1 MSTNNNV
8 EASSNNNINAAAHH
22 PQSENTTNMTN
33 NNNAAL
39 DEEFQTTCIS
49 VLIGSLAS
57 GSQAK
62 QHTSNNTVPLVVW
75 TTQQRC
81 ARSNKDDPHKYTL
94 EYFEFLD
101 DARRFTHL
109 DQLLLKLNAV
119 SNMDDDDEEE
129 ITTGKNKKPAL
140 EQVHLASVDGFS
152 TAADDPDDDTITPM
166 KSKKGG
172 SSNSKYRHRL
182 DRIGSALT
190 SFLDER
196 LEKQATCKLHE
207 QLPSIVKDHSK
218 MESTLQSILLE
229 DSWLGLKGN
238 TQLQKGS
245 LLQQGLALH
254 LSTTLSHDND
264 PSSSSSSS
272 SSFQLIKGILN
283 SHLVMDQTAAEAI
296 HLLPPPNA
304 GVASHVG
311 GHFSN
316 NSIYGLLAKPL
327 LTSMGKHKLQIWLK
341 QPLIDLNKIQAR
353 QDAVSSLLGLGKD
366 SIRDALRGM
375 SGIDMVHL
383 STVLA
388 NYGAEGQNALTTQA
402 SLKAMY
408 QLWLL
413 ARQQLPNLLEAT
425 EGLQEDFQSSSLLQ
439 ELHIQL
445 QQLAG
450 ELSRASGLVEAVLDL
465 DAAPRDFL
473 VQSQFSEELSSL
485 NQEIE
490 AVHQHVD
497 DELDAMQQLWADSSN
512 QTTKVRLEKCTFDNV
527 VSWQFRLPNTN
538 DLKLLECLG
547 SGLETHR
554 LLKNGVYFSTKPLRA
569 LSAQYQELMESYSQQ
584 SQQIVQNAMEVAT
597 SYQTVVERAAQVV
610 ATLDVL
616 CGLAH
621 TAAYSVHGYCKP
633 TLTDSDDPGFGI
645 ELKAARHPCVE
656 LQEDVEFIPNDVT
669 LTFGDS
675 NFCIVTGP
683 NMGGKSTY
691 IRSLGAIVC
700 MAQIGSYVPCDAATI
715 NLCHSI
721 LARVGAGDLQ
731 ERGISTFMAEMLE
744 AGSILRTATKRSLI
758 IIDELG
764 RGTSTF
770 DGYGLAR
777 AISEHVLQNIG
788 CMVVF
793 ATHFHELTAMEGI
806 QNCHVTAQKGQQGL
820 TFLYQVQPGPC
831 LESFGIQVAEMA
843 NVPAC
848 VIEDAKRKAEE
859 LEQFDTSKSKKQKSA
874 ETKDDN
880 IRFCQTFCS
889 MDLPSILNDNRF
901 SSQAK
906 QGKLLELLA

>member
-1 MSTNNNV
+1 MSSATT
-8 EASSNNNINAAAHH
+8 ECSNGTPPAR
-22 PQSENTTNMTN
+22 Q
-33 NNNAAL
+33 AAL
-39 DEEFQTTCIS
+39 DEEFQTTSIS

-57 GSQAK
+57 SSQVAK
-62 QHTSNNTVPLVVW
+62 QHTANNTVPLVVW

-81 ARSNKDDPHKYTL
+81 ARDNEQDPHKFTL

-109 DQLLLKLNAV
+109 DQLLLKLNAA
-119 SNMDDDDEEE
+119 SSTNEDDEKVADGG
-129 ITTGKNKKPAL
+129 GKRAL
-140 EQVHLASVDGFS
+140 GYVHLASVDGFS
-152 TAADDPDDDTITPM
+152 PHTEDSP
-166 KSKKGG
+166 KKSSKKGG
-172 SSNSKYRHRL
+172 NNKYRHRL
-182 DRIGSALT
+182 DRIGSSLT

-196 LEKQATCKLHE
+196 LGNQVKCSLTE
-207 QLPSIVKDHSK
+207 QLPPSVKDYSK

-229 DSWLGLKGN
+229 DSWLALKGN

-254 LSTTLSHDND
+254 LFTTPSHLQDV
-264 PSSSSSSS
+264 SA
-272 SSFQLIKGILN
+272 SFQLCKGILN

-304 GVASHVG
+304 GVASIVG
-311 GHFSN
+311 GHSSN

-327 LTSMGKHKLQIWLK
+327 LTSMGKAKLQIWLK
-341 QPLIDLNKIQAR
+341 QPLIDLSKIQAR
-353 QDAVSSLLGLGKD
+353 QDAITALLGLGKD
-366 SIRDALRGM
+366 ALRDALRGM
-375 SGIDMVHL
+375 SGVDMVHL

-388 NYGAEGQNALTTQA
+388 NYLADDSNSLSTQSA
-402 SLKAMY
+402 LKALY

-413 ARQQLPNLLEAT
+413 AGQQLPNLMQAT
-425 EGLQEDFQSSSLLQ
+425 ESLKEEFQASSLLQ
-439 ELHIQL
+439 ELQT
-445 QQLAG
+445 QLAQLNG

-465 DAAPRDFL
+465 DAAPREFL
-473 VQSQFSEELSSL
+473 VQSQISDELQNL

-490 AVHQHVD
+490 AVHQQVD
-497 DELDAMQQLWADSSN
+497 DEWESMQQLWADSSN
-512 QTTKVRLEKCTFDNV
+512 QTTKVRLEKCTFDTV
-527 VSWQFRLPNTN
+527 VSWQYRLPNSN
-538 DLKLLECLG
+538 DIKLLENLG
-547 SGLETHR
+547 TKIQTHR
-554 LLKNGVYFSTKPLRA
+554 ILKNGVYFSTKQLRG
-569 LSAQYQELMESYSQQ
+569 LSAQYQELMESYDSQSRQ
-584 SQQIVQNAMEVAT
+584 VVQDAMQVAT
-597 SYQTVVERAAQVV
+597 TYQTVVERAAQVV
-610 ATLDVL
+610 ATYDVL
-616 CGLAH
+616 CGLAY
-621 TAAYSVHGYCKP
+621 TAAFSSHGFCKP
-633 TLTDSDDPGFGI
+633 TLTDSDEDGLGI

-656 LQEDVEFIPNDVT
+656 LQEDVEFIPNDIT
-669 LTFGDS
+669 LKFGES
-675 NFCIVTGP
+675 NFCVVTGP

-691 IRSLGAIVC
+691 IRALGAIVC
-700 MAQIGSYVPCDAATI
+700 MAQIGSYVPCNSAQI

-731 ERGISTFMAEMLE
+731 ERGISAFMAEMLE

-859 LEQFDTSKSKKQKSA
+859 LEQFDMSKSKKQKTV
-874 ETKDDN
+874 EDEDDN
-880 IRFCQTFCS
+880 IRFCQKFCS
-889 MDLPSILNDNRF
+889 LDLPSILNNGGF
-901 SSQAK
+901 SAQEK